1 MNPNHKVVLGC
12 LVLTVV
18 ILGVVSYGLLNST
31 MEWNVEEDQTLT
43 YMISVEGFERY
54 FSGSNYTDSPTPYD
68 HLNKSML
75 QVKIGN
81 LPQVDKIFSITS
93 FVTEVVDFSKTSIV
107 SPFELENGTQNT
119 ESEVL
124 FLNGIISKALM
135 PIGGWSIID
144 GFFIDKPINEF
155 LCDDYFSFTGQSVF
169 IMGFRYF
176 NIDAGH
182 GWNATIDLSSGI
194 PQTIHWFNVKYY
206 GSNWYVYEITLES
219 VS

>member
-1 MNPNHKVVLGC
+1 MIVLGS
-12 LVLTVV
+12 LVLTLV
-18 ILGVVSYGLLNST
+18 ILGVVSYGLFNST

-43 YMISVEGFERY
+43 YMISVKGFERY
-54 FSGSNYTDSPTPYD
+54 YSGSNYTYSPTPYD
-68 HLNKSML
+68 HLNGSML
-75 QVKIGN
+75 QVKISN
-81 LPQVDKIFSITS
+81 LPQVNKIFSETS
-93 FVTEVVDFSKTSIV
+93 FVTEVVKFSKTSIV
-107 SPFELENGTQNT
+107 SPFELENGTQII
-119 ESEVL
+119 ESEIL

-144 GFFIDKPINEF
+144 GFFIDQPINEF

-219 VS
+219 I